1 MSGTG
6 IREAIEKITRMIA
19 EQPEKARSKGVPATA
34 RLLDG
39 LRCEI
44 KGPNGEAL
52 LVDMPTTMGGGGS
65 APNPGWLFR
74 ASLASCTTIAIAM
87 RAAMLRLRL
96 TTLEVTVESTA
107 DLRGNLGLDDKISA
121 GLSSLTTR
129 VKIGGVDVSEE
140 QLRQLV
146 EWGEGHS
153 PMTCTVR
160 NSPTYSLIVEVV

>member
-1 MSGTG
+1 MSGTR
-6 IREAIEKITRMIA
+6 IREAIEKVSRVVM

-39 LRCEI
+39 LRCEV

-52 LVDMPTTMGGGGS
+52 VTDMPTTMGGGGS

-74 ASLASCTTIAIAM
+74 ASLASCTTTAIAM
-87 RAAMLRLRL
+87 RAAMVGLRL
-96 TTLEVTVESTA
+96 TTLEVTVESTS
-107 DLRGNLGLDDKISA
+107 DVRGNLGLDDEISA
-121 GLSSLTTR
+121 GLSSLSTR
-129 VKIGGVDVSEE
+129 VKIGAAEVSED
-140 QLRQLV
+140 QLRHIVQ
-146 EWGEGHS
+146 WGETHS

>member
-1 MSGTG
+1 MSG
-6 IREAIEKITRMIA
+6 IREAIEKVGRAVM
-19 EQPEKARSKGVPATA
+19 EQPEKARSKGVPATS

-39 LRCEI
+39 LRCEV

-52 LVDMPTTMGGGGS
+52 LTDMPATMGGGGS

-74 ASLASCTTIAIAM
+74 ASLASCTTTAIAM
-87 RAAMLRLRL
+87 RAAMLGLRL

-107 DLRGNLGLDDKISA
+107 DVRGNLGLDDAISA

-129 VKIGGVDVSEE
+129 VKIGAAGVPED

-146 EWGEGHS
+146 QWGEIHS

-160 NSPTYSLIVEVV
+160 NSPAYSLVVDVV